1 MEIVGHVLESHPERV
16 RAAAAASALVDVAD
30 TVTAARTLE
39 QPPLLI
45 RESLEM
51 FLNERGFGSGPN
63 GP

>member
-1 MEIVGHVLESHPERV
+1 MEIVGHVLESHPEHV
-16 RAAAAASALVDVAD
+16 RAAAASALVDVVD
-30 TVTAARTLE
+30 TVTAE

-51 FLNERGFGSGPN
+51 FLHERGFGSGPN

>member
-16 RAAAAASALVDVAD
+16 RAAAASALVDVVD
-30 TVTAARTLE
+30 TVTAGRTLE
-39 QPPLLI
+39 QPI

-51 FLNERGFGSGPN
+51 FLHERGFGSGPN